1 MKYLIYFSFS
11 FFLLACSAN
20 KAVTQAPEQTT
31 PSNLPAVNTEPEKTE
46 EIELVKESSE
56 AETPANNAT
65 KETVSQTDIIEE
77 TTKKQIVA
85 THTLWNDLLQ
95 KHVSDAGQVNY
106 KAFKTDKAKL
116 LSYIQGLNLIYTD
129 ASFTSLS
136 REETLAF
143 WINAYNALT
152 VDLIL
157 KNYPIKSIKDID
169 KPWDQRFWKLG
180 DKWFNLSDIEHEILR
195 KMDEPRIHF
204 AIVCASVSCPKLQN
218 TAFTASNLE
227 TQLTN
232 ATKEFLSD
240 PERNELS
247 ENSIKI
253 SKIFQ
258 WFSKDFKQDGDI
270 IDFLNQYS
278 NIDISAKAKKSYK
291 DYNWN
296 LNE

>member
-20 KAVTQAPEQTT
+20 KTVTQAPEQIT

-85 THTLWNDLLQ
+85 THTLWNNLLQ

>member
-20 KAVTQAPEQTT
+20 KAVTEAPEQTT
-31 PSNLPAVNTEPEKTE
+31 PSTLPVVTTEPEKIE

-56 AETPANNAT
+56 AEIPAINAT
-65 KETVSQTDIIEE
+65 KEAVSQTDITEE
-77 TTKKQIVA
+77 TTKKEIVV

-95 KHVSDAGQVNY
+95 KHVSDVGQVNY

-258 WFSKDFKQDGDI
+258 WFAKDFKQDGDI

-278 NIDISAKAKKSYK
+278 NVDISAKAKKSFK
-291 DYNWN
+291 DYNWT

>member
-20 KAVTQAPEQTT
+20 KAVTKAPEQTT
-31 PSNLPAVNTEPEKTE
+31 PSSLPAVNTEPEKIE
-46 EIELVKESSE
+46 ETKLIKESSE
-56 AETPANNAT
+56 AETPAINT
-65 KETVSQTDIIEE
+65 PQETASQTDIIEE
-77 TTKKQIVA
+77 ITKKEIVA

-136 REETLAF
+136 REEILAF

-157 KNYPIKSIKDID
+157 KNYPLKSIKDID

-227 TQLTN
+227 TQLTD

-240 PERNELS
+240 TERNELS

>member
-20 KAVTQAPEQTT
+20 KAVTQAPEQTI

-77 TTKKQIVA
+77 TTKKEIVA

-169 KPWDQRFWKLG
+169 KPWDQRFWELG

-278 NIDISAKAKKSYK
+278 DVEISAKAKKSFK

>member
-1 MKYLIYFSFS
+1 MKNLIYFSFS

-20 KAVTQAPEQTT
+20 KTVTQLPQQNM
-31 PSNLPAVNTEPEKTE
+31 PSTLPAVTVEPEKIEKTE
-46 EIELVKESSE
+46 SIKESSE
-56 AETPANNAT
+56 TEINTINIT
-65 KETVSQTDIIEE
+65 KEPVSETNSTEE
-77 TTKKQIVA
+77 TVNKDIAAPHK
-85 THTLWNDLLQ
+85 LWNELLQ
-95 KHVSDAGQVNY
+95 KHVSDAGHVNY
-106 KAFKTDKAKL
+106 KTFKTERSKL
-116 LSYIQGLNLIYTD
+116 LSYIQDLNLIYSD
-129 ASFTSLS
+129 DSFKSLS
-136 REETLAF
+136 KEEALAF
-143 WINAYNALT
+143 WINAYNAMT

-157 KNYPIKSIKDID
+157 RNYPIKSIKDID
-169 KPWDQRFWKLG
+169 KPWDQRYWKLG
-180 DKWFNLSDIEHEILR
+180 EKWFNLNDIEHEILR

-218 TAFTASNLE
+218 TAFTASNIE
-227 TQLTN
+227 TQLTY

-240 PERNELS
+240 PERNEIS

-258 WFSKDFKQDGDI
+258 WFSKDFKKNGDL

-278 NIDISAKAKKSYK
+278 DVEISAKAKKSFK

>member
-20 KAVTQAPEQTT
+20 KAVTQAPKQNA
-31 PSNLPAVNTEPEKTE
+31 PSTLPAVTNAPEK
-46 EIELVKESSE
+46 
-56 AETPANNAT
+56 
-65 KETVSQTDIIEE
+65 IEE
-77 TTKKQIVA
+77 TESIEESNKIELSSINTNEKTVNETNITEETANISIVA
-85 THTLWNDLLQ
+85 QHKLWNALLQ
-95 KHVSDAGQVNY
+95 KHVSDAGHVNY
-106 KAFKTDKAKL
+106 KTFKTDKAKL
-116 LSYIQGLNLIYTD
+116 LSYIQGLNLIYSN

-152 VDLIL
+152 VDLII

-180 DKWFNLSDIEHEILR
+180 DKWFNLNDIEHEILR

-218 TAFTASNLE
+218 IAFTSSNLE

-232 ATKEFLSD
+232 ATKEFLND
-240 PERNELS
+240 PDRNELS
-247 ENSIKI
+247 VNSIKI

-270 IDFLNQYS
+270 IDFINQYS
-278 NIDISAKAKKSYK
+278 SVDISAKAKKTFK

>member
-20 KAVTQAPEQTT
+20 KAVTKAPEQTT
-31 PSNLPAVNTEPEKTE
+31 PSTLPAVNTEPEKIE
-46 EIELVKESSE
+46 ETKLIKESSE
-56 AETPANNAT
+56 AENPAINTPQ
-65 KETVSQTDIIEE
+65 ETVSQTDIIEE
-77 TTKKQIVA
+77 ITKKEIVA

-95 KHVSDAGQVNY
+95 KHVSGAGQVNY

-116 LSYIQGLNLIYTD
+116 LSYIQVLNLIYTD

-157 KNYPIKSIKDID
+157 KNYPLKSIKDID

-240 PERNELS
+240 SERNELS

-278 NIDISAKAKKSYK
+278 NLDISAKAKKSYK

>member
-20 KAVTQAPEQTT
+20 KTTTQPSQQNT
-31 PSNLPAVNTEPEKTE
+31 PSTLPVVISEPEKTQDT
-46 EIELVKESSE
+46 ELTKENNE
-56 AETPANNAT
+56 AETTIINSSEHINNEI
-65 KETVSQTDIIEE
+65 KNSEE
-77 TTKKQIVA
+77 TSKNEITAPHK
-85 THTLWNDLLQ
+85 LWNALLQ
-95 KHVSDAGQVNY
+95 KHVSDAGHVNY
-106 KAFKTDKAKL
+106 KTFKTEKGKL
-116 LSYIQGLNLIYTD
+116 LSYIQELNLIYSN

-136 REETLAF
+136 KEETLAF

-180 DKWFNLSDIEHEILR
+180 NKWFNLSDIEHEILR

-218 TAFTASNLE
+218 TAFTGSNLE

-232 ATKEFLSD
+232 ATKEFLND
-240 PERNELS
+240 PERNELT

-278 NIDISAKAKKSYK
+278 NVEISAKAKKSFK

>member
-20 KAVTQAPEQTT
+20 KAVTQAPEQTI

-77 TTKKQIVA
+77 TTKKEIVA

-169 KPWDQRFWKLG
+169 KPWDQRFWELG

-258 WFSKDFKQDGDI
+258 WFSKDFKLDGDI

>member
-20 KAVTQAPEQTT
+20 KAVTQAPEQTI

-77 TTKKQIVA
+77 TTKKEIVA

>member
-20 KAVTQAPEQTT
+20 KAVTEAPEQTT
-31 PSNLPAVNTEPEKTE
+31 PSTLPVVTTEPEKIE

-56 AETPANNAT
+56 AEIPAINAT
-65 KETVSQTDIIEE
+65 KEAVSQTDITEE
-77 TTKKQIVA
+77 TTKKEIVV

-157 KNYPIKSIKDID
+157 KNYPIKNIKDID

-258 WFSKDFKQDGDI
+258 WFAKDFKQDGDI

-278 NIDISAKAKKSYK
+278 NVDISAKAKKSFK

>member
-77 TTKKQIVA
+77 TTKKEIVA

>member
-77 TTKKQIVA
+77 TTKKEIVA

-129 ASFTSLS
+129 DSFTSLS

-227 TQLTN
+227 TQLIN

>member
-11 FFLLACSAN
+11 FVLLACSAN

-77 TTKKQIVA
+77 TTKKEIVA
-85 THTLWNDLLQ
+85 THTLWNNLLQ

-129 ASFTSLS
+129 DSFTSLS